1 MFTKVTHIKNL
12 NLVGNVKALE
22 NTHTHK
28 VEITRNLTKLAL
40 KKIGTWAIHEI
51 SKLEKCTHGG
61 LNYHEPLKKM
71 KLELDMKY
79 QTFCEPWKPKPC

>member
-40 KKIGTWAIHEI
+40 KKIGT
-51 SKLEKCTHGG
+51 
-61 LNYHEPLKKM
+61 
-71 KLELDMKY
+71 
-79 QTFCEPWKPKPC
+79 